1 MKLFRYGPRGQEK
14 PGVLDADGTRL
25 DTSGLVDDWRGD
37 TLDDATLARVR
48 KAVAAGQ
55 LPRVAPADAARL
67 GAPLA
72 GVGKIIGI
80 GLNYRAHAAEAGL
93 EPPTAPVIFMK
104 AASAINGPFDD
115 IILPRGSVETD
126 WEVELAVVIGAGG
139 RYIPRAQALAH
150 VAGYCTANDV
160 SERDYQLK
168 RGTQWS
174 RGKSADTF
182 APLGPFLVTRDEVPA
197 PQNLGLELAL
207 NGETMQTGNTADMIF
222 PVDEL
227 IADVSTYMSLQPGD
241 VMLTGTP
248 PGVGLGMKP
257 PRYLRAG
264 DEVRVTVEG
273 LGEQRTR
280 VVDDPDRD

>member
-1 MKLFRYGPRGQEK
+1 MNLFRYGPKGYEK
-14 PGVLDADGTRL
+14 PGVRVGDTPFDA
-25 DTSGLVDDWRGD
+25 SALVDDWRGD

-48 KAVAAGQ
+48 KAVEAGQ
-55 LPRVAPADAARL
+55 LPRVTSSGVRI

-93 EPPTAPVIFMK
+93 DAPSAPVIFMK
-104 AASAINGPFDD
+104 AASAICGPFDD

-126 WEVELAVVIGAGG
+126 WEVELAVVIGTGG

-160 SERDYQLK
+160 SERDHQLK

-182 APLGPFLVTRDEVPA
+182 APLGPFLVTRDSVPD
-197 PQNLGLELAL
+197 PQNLDLELSV
-207 NGETMQTGNTADMIF
+207 NGETMQRGNTSDMIF

-241 VMLTGTP
+241 VMITGTP

-257 PRYLRAG
+257 PRYLQAG
-264 DEVRVTVEG
+264 DQVEAEVEG
-273 LGEQRTR
+273 LGVQVAR
-280 VVDDPDRD
+280 VVAAPDAD

>member
-14 PGVLDADGTRL
+14 PGIKVDDELFDA
-25 DTSGLVDDWRGD
+25 SGLVDDWRGD
-37 TLDDATLARVR
+37 ALGDDTLARAR
-48 KAVAAGQ
+48 AAAAGGD
-55 LPRVAPADAARL
+55 LPRVDLGGVRL
-67 GAPLA
+67 GAPLS

-80 GLNYRAHAAEAGL
+80 GLNYRAHAAESGL
-93 EPPTAPVIFMK
+93 DVPSAPVIFMK

-115 IILPRGSVETD
+115 IVLPRGSVATD
-126 WEVELAVVIGAGG
+126 WEVELAVVIGRGG
-139 RYIPRAQALAH
+139 SYIPRAQALAH

-160 SERDYQLK
+160 SERDYQLN

-182 APLGPFLVTRDEVPA
+182 APLGPFLVTRDEA
-197 PQNLGLELAL
+197 PDAQNLALELTV
-207 NGETMQTGNTADMIF
+207 NGEVVQRGNTADMIF

-227 IADVSTYMSLQPGD
+227 IADVSTYMSLQAGD

-257 PRYLRAG
+257 PRYLKAG
-264 DEVRVTVEG
+264 DEVQVEVAG
-273 LGEQRTR
+273 LGLQVAR
-280 VVDDPDRD
+280 VVAGGA